1 MSQYLLWQVSK
12 KTIVLYEVYLIK
24 SVVGRFLSVNLGF
37 TVFLELEQKPLRLFK
52 SEVNKSK
59 STYIPA
65 SWTLKFQIL
74 TGLHFKNC
82 SLVN

>member
-65 SWTLKFQIL
+65 
-74 TGLHFKNC
+74 G
-82 SLVN
+82 